1 MIPLGAVLTMPA
13 AVAGSTILARS
24 VLDAAA
30 AAPAAPA
37 EVARG

>member
-1 MIPLGAVLTMPA
+1 VLTMPA

-30 AAPAAPA
+30 GARTAPA
-37 EVARG
+37 EVGKV